1 MFSKGYTKIEG
12 IDHFYT
18 FSPAVKLTTVTS
30 LLALVAIKGWFLEQL
45 DINNDF
51 LHDDL
56 NERV

>member
-12 IDHFYT
+12 IDYFYT
-18 FSPAVKLTTVTS
+18 FSPVAKLTTVRS

-45 DINNDF
+45 DINNAF